1 MKSLLLFFFSVTAVA
16 MPLAAAADPVGAV
29 SAFKPEAAPE
39 VHLRREMLV
48 GTWYGDQPT
57 KAGGRRQWIMRRS
70 EDGTFQVT
78 FRISAPEKGVTQ
90 QTEFGDWGVSANL
103 LITVTRGYVR
113 PDGRKDAVD
122 GADSYFWDV
131 YEVQEVS
138 GSAFSYRSVE
148 TGSAYRVK
156 KVADDFVFP

>member
-1 MKSLLLFFFSVTAVA
+1 
-16 MPLAAAADPVGAV
+16 
-29 SAFKPEAAPE
+29 
-39 VHLRREMLV
+39 MLV

-57 KAGGRRQWIMRRS
+57 KNGGRRQWIMRRA

-78 FRISAPEKGVTQ
+78 FRVSVPKKGVEE

-103 LITVTRGYVR
+103 LITLTRGYIR
-113 PDGRKDAVD
+113 PDGGKDEVG

-138 GSAFSYRSVE
+138 DSIVRYRSVE
-148 TGSAYRVK
+148 TKNAYRANRVR
-156 KVADDFVFP
+156 DDFAFPKEPNQTPEPTPAAVTSPAAKELRQP